1 MRTGAILHSRNRMA
15 RHMHWAILAYV
26 LCIAKY
32 MQLLIYSKLEETG
45 FGIASRPTEEI
56 LSCREP
62 VQNLCLQDVATTVQ
76 TVVCHSVR
84 IKLIE
89 HCHTMN

>member
-1 MRTGAILHSRNRMA
+1 MA

-62 VQNLCLQDVATTVQ
+62 VQNLCLQDVAKYGPNCRLSFSSNQ
-76 TVVCHSVR
+76 A
-84 IKLIE
+84 
-89 HCHTMN
+89 N